1 MDDPWAILGGMGHIS
16 PPPTHSKA
24 RTAPKIA
31 LEGPESTAYP
41 DISHCVPERAYG
53 DPDGIDLPLRREY
66 RWEIS
71 VRDDDG

>member
-1 MDDPWAILGGMGHIS
+1 MGHIS

-41 DISHCVPERAYG
+41 DISPCAPGRALD
-53 DPDGIDLPLRREY
+53 DPDWDSLPLRREY